1 MIRPCVAALCL
12 ASVLTLAACGASST
26 DSAPVSAGTPAA
38 TKSSVPL
45 VPHDQLAALLPV
57 IDGWQRGEISSGSIS
72 LPAPATNATTAYTRE
87 KARVDLE
94 ITDTGGAA
102 EHIEALT
109 KVAGSDF
116 TQQASNGYM
125 KGTTLAGFPAVESW
139 NHVDHLGDITLL
151 IDQRYV
157 VHANATGLD
166 KIETLRELIQ
176 KVPTT
181 FAAKR

>member
-1 MIRPCVAALCL
+1 MMRLSMLCL
-12 ASVLTLAACGASST
+12 ASALTVAACGGTST
-26 DSAPVSAGTPAA
+26 DSTPVAAGTPAA
-38 TKSSVPL
+38 AKPSVPL
-45 VPHDQLAALLPV
+45 VPHDQLAALLPAM
-57 IDGWQRGEISSGSIS
+57 DGWQRGAISSGSIS
-72 LPAPATNATTAYTRE
+72 LPAPATNATTAYTRG

-102 EHIEALT
+102 EHVEALT
-109 KVAGSDF
+109 KIAGSDF

-125 KGTTLAGFPAVESW
+125 KGTTIAGVPAVESW

-151 IDQRYV
+151 IDRRYV
-157 VHANATGLD
+157 IHANATGLD